1 MKKDFATDITSIIA
15 CTFLLFIS
23 IWTCSADTDVRV
35 LCVFFVV
42 LVICYIATHPHFFV
56 ADEKGLT
63 VYYIFFLK
71 DYFAW
76 EDIKRINEKYR
87 YRTVVYEFEA
97 KEHPQKVFFM
107 TSEFRKNYML
117 KRLIKKYWQGEI
129 EGDDWENLKKKIHKW
144 KQKQNSFVPDDSGA
158 EKVER
163 EVRKKIREII
173 NSYKPKA
180 EAINKF
186 IKAVYLYETKTGEH
200 KNRPKESYSYNVE
213 IEIGKIGSSD
223 DESLYI
229 LNELLFVR
237 YGKKTIKVM
246 ADETVFNE
254 ISEKLKEALE
264 K

>member
-1 MKKDFATDITSIIA
+1 
-15 CTFLLFIS
+15 
-23 IWTCSADTDVRV
+23 
-35 LCVFFVV
+35 
-42 LVICYIATHPHFFV
+42 
-56 ADEKGLT
+56 
-63 VYYIFFLK
+63 
-71 DYFAW
+71 
-76 EDIKRINEKYR
+76 
-87 YRTVVYEFEA
+87 
-97 KEHPQKVFFM
+97 
-107 TSEFRKNYML
+107 ML
-117 KRLIKKYWQGEI
+117 KKIIKKYWQGEI
-129 EGDDWENLKKKIHKW
+129 EGDYWENLKKKIHKW

-163 EVRKKIREII
+163 EARKKIREII

-186 IKAVYLYETKTGEH
+186 IKAVYLYETKTGEQ
-200 KNRPKESYSYNVE
+200 KNRTKESYSYNVE